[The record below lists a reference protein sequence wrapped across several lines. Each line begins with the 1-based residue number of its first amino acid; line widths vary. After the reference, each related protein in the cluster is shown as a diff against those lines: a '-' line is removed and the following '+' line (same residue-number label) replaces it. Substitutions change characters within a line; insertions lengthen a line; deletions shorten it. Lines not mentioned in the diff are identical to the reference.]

1 MSTAEFIPPK
11 PVQCWQADDYAQK
24 GRFVSDLAHPV
35 VDSLAPKRGERI
47 LDLGCGDGVLTHLIA
62 ASGADVVGAVL
73 SEELL
78 AAAAAKGL
86 KVQSVD
92 GHALP
97 FKGEFDAVFTNA
109 ALHWMR
115 RPKLVIA
122 AVHPALKPRGRLVG
136 EFGGHGNVAAIATA
150 IRAVSPLHGGDT
162 VKVAPWFFP
171 SIAGYRRPLE
181 QGSFTVKSITL
192 VPRPTTLE
200 WYARIARDLRLL
212 VLRAIRGTR
221 ALRGLRRDARS
232 VAAGALRC
240 RWRAD
245 RGPHQA
251 SLCCGADQVTLGALA
266 LPHPCQI
273 LGRGHRL
280 QGARRSTRPDAGSE
294 GAGHDATV

>member
-1 MSTAEFIPPK
+1 M
-11 PVQCWQADDYAQK
+11 Q
-24 GRFVSDLAHPV
+24 R
-35 VDSLAPKRGERI
+35 
-47 LDLGCGDGVLTHLIA
+47 
-62 ASGADVVGAVL
+62 
-73 SEELL
+73 
-78 AAAAAKGL
+78 
-86 KVQSVD
+86 VD

-115 RPKLVIA
+115 RPKLV
-122 AVHPALKPRGRLVG
+122 KPRGRLVG

-150 IRAVSPLHGGDT
+150 IRAVSPLHGGDP

-200 WYARIARDLRLL
+200 WYARIARDLRSL

-221 ALRGLRRDARS
+221 ALRGLRPRS
-232 VAAGALRC
+232 C
-240 RWRAD
+240 RWRVD

-266 LPHPCQI
+266 SPHPCQI
-273 LGRGHRL
+273 HGRGHGL

>member
-1 MSTAEFIPPK
+1 MSTAEFRPPK

-24 GRFVSDLAHPV
+24 GRFVSDLARPV
-35 VDSLAPKRGERI
+35 VDLLAPKRGERI
-47 LDLGCGDGVLTHLIA
+47 LDLGCGGGELTELIA
-62 ASGADVVGAVL
+62 ASGADVLGA
-73 SEELL
+73 
-78 AAAAAKGL
+78 
-86 KVQSVD
+86 
-92 GHALP
+92 
-97 FKGEFDAVFTNA
+97 
-109 ALHWMR
+109 
-115 RPKLVIA
+115 
-122 AVHPALKPRGRLVG
+122 
-136 EFGGHGNVAAIATA
+136 
-150 IRAVSPLHGGDT
+150 

-200 WYARIARDLRLL
+200 WYARIARDPRPL

-232 VAAGALRC
+232 VAGALRC
-240 RWRAD
+240 RWRVD

-266 LPHPCQI
+266 SPHPCQI
-273 LGRGHRL
+273 LGRGHGL